1 MNVHAATVTKGDK
14 VFAMLIS
21 GTYYSHEPVLTTGF
35 IFLFSCISFGSKP
48 VIYVFLF
55 ALNALLIAL

>member
-1 MNVHAATVTKGDK
+1 MNVHAATVTRGDK

-21 GTYYSHEPVLTTGF
+21 GKYYSHLPVLTTGF
-35 IFLFSCISFGSKP
+35 IFLFLRISCGSKP
-48 VIYVFLF
+48 VIYVFLS